1 MHDEASISYLM
12 KQKDTRERTVFQIV
26 SDNKIYELLETAE
39 IGTVIKKM
47 RDGVLN
53 ANGIRNT
60 CTLHRFLFENTKLAN
75 PFNAFQ
81 KINPNKVYFFQL
93 NARLDG
99 CNSRINETGIFS
111 IVLAFVY
118 QVYIYFL
125 NENEEV
131 LNNFEEISKQSRIF
145 YYIYLAL
152 VHILIYN
159 LIIEKIFLFFSKR
172 RMKFE
177 VWDYMDLLLLIIA

>member
-1 MHDEASISYLM
+1 MENYFIIA
-12 KQKDTRERTVFQIV
+12 K
-26 SDNKIYELLETAE
+26 NKIYELLETAE

-111 IVLAFVY
+111 IILAFVY

-131 LNNFEEISKQSRIF
+131 LNNFITELEDVAVAEKKPILEGKNMFI
-145 YYIYLAL
+145 ILA
-152 VHILIYN
+152 
-159 LIIEKIFLFFSKR
+159 KK
-172 RMKFE
+172 
-177 VWDYMDLLLLIIA
+177 A